1 MIAMMK
7 LFFPQQAALQA
18 VDQRKDFGVGHF
30 FLTPKKNA
38 RRQLEP
44 VGVIFCSFSE

>member
-30 FLTPKKNA
+30 CSKRKRP
-38 RRQLEP
+38 P
-44 VGVIFCSFSE
+44 VLGPTGVILCSFPE